1 MAVSIDQLSGKQ
13 KAAMLLLFLGPEIAA
28 AIYGRLDEDQ
38 IEEITLEIAKLQNVE
53 KEVIDA
59 VVEEFYELMKANEYM
74 AYGGIK
80 AAEEMLAKALGK
92 EKAQDTIDKLTK
104 GLRTK
109 PFQIAQSA
117 DPAQLINLIQGEH
130 PQTIALIL
138 GYLQP
143 KKGAEIIKQLA
154 NEVQVEVVKRLALM
168 DRTSP
173 DTIKEVEAILEKK
186 LSLVMD
192 EGVTNVGGVDP
203 VVAILNEVD
212 RSTEKQIIETLE
224 MDNPELTDEIKRKMF
239 VFEDVVLVD
248 DRGIQKVIKEVDM
261 KDLALALK
269 ASGDEV
275 KNKFVRNMS
284 KRSGQML
291 LDDMEFLGPVRLRDV
306 EDAQQKIVNIIR
318 KLEDQ
323 GEVIV
328 SRGGADDAII

>member
-1 MAVSIDQLSGKQ
+1 
-13 KAAMLLLFLGPEIAA
+13 
-28 AIYGRLDEDQ
+28 
-38 IEEITLEIAKLQNVE
+38 
-53 KEVIDA
+53 
-59 VVEEFYELMKANEYM
+59 
-74 AYGGIK
+74 
-80 AAEEMLAKALGK
+80 
-92 EKAQDTIDKLTK
+92 
-104 GLRTK
+104 
-109 PFQIAQSA
+109 
-117 DPAQLINLIQGEH
+117 
-130 PQTIALIL
+130 
-138 GYLQP
+138 
-143 KKGAEIIKQLA
+143 
-154 NEVQVEVVKRLALM
+154 M